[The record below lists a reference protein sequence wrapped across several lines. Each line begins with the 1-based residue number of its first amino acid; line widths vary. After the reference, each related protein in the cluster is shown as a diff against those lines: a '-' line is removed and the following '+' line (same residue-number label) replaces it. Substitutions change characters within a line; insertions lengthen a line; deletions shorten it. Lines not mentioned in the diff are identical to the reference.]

1 MCPTGRRGRSGPESL
16 APGLS
21 GLPIHLHETM
31 EMKPNRYH
39 PLLVA
44 LHWLTVPMIMFAL
57 IMGGNVLVDIPN
69 SDPAKID
76 ALRGHML
83 FGLGILAL
91 TLVRLLTRL
100 VTRRP
105 APAHTG
111 NAIADRLSQPAHRLL
126 YAFVLIMAF
135 SGVATSLITGLG
147 EIVFFGSS
155 ASLPASFEGIAPR
168 AVHGLIA
175 KVLMVLIVLHV
186 LAALYHQLF
195 VKDRLLARMWFGK
208 R

>member
-1 MCPTGRRGRSGPESL
+1 
-16 APGLS
+16 
-21 GLPIHLHETM
+21 
-31 EMKPNRYH
+31 MKPNRYH

-44 LHWLTVPMIMFAL
+44 LHWLMVPMIMLAL

-69 SDPAKID
+69 SDPAKLD

-91 TLVRLLTRL
+91 MLVRLATRL
-100 VTRRP
+100 IASRP

-111 NAIADRLSQPAHRLL
+111 NPIADRLSLPTHRLL
-126 YAFVLIMAF
+126 YVLVLIMAL
-135 SGVATSLITGLG
+135 SGVATSLMTGLG

-168 AVHGLIA
+168 ALHGLTAKILMLLIA
-175 KVLMVLIVLHV
+175 LHV
-186 LAALYHQLF
+186 LAALYHQFF
-195 VKDRLLARMWFGK
+195 VKDRLLSRMWFGK